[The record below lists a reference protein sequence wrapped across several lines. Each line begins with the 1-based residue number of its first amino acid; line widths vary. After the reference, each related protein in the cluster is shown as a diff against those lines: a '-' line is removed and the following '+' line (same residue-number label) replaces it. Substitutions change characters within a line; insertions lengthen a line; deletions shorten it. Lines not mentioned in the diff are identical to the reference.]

1 MLTWEIKKIIKEKTS
16 IIALVL
22 LAVMFLQI
30 SFIKPMLETQ
40 NEYFDESKK
49 EYFIDKRD
57 KEVIANE
64 KLQNKVEQIN
74 EIIKSIPSDGQT
86 KALSKMSNEK
96 IKLDDG
102 SKYEN
107 VDFYKVF
114 SYRVDFGLSI
124 MIMIII
130 LVMICSNLYVDE
142 QISNVSTIMLS
153 SKNKNK
159 ALNSKLLIA
168 VFLPVI
174 LYGVYILGTGIITY
188 IQYGKPLNGSLQA
201 YRISDIALL
210 IKPLTINQYVINQ
223 MVTSV
228 FMLMGISLAS
238 LLSSFISDNSVKS
251 IGLSVGFI
259 ALGKILTMFKFLPTK
274 ILQLLGISN
283 YVDVIMG
290 MGKISGFYNGSIN
303 IMSKSLDLSNVCL
316 AVYALIV
323 VIGVLANIYCIKKV
337 LTK

>member
-274 ILQLLGISN
+274 VLQLLGISN

>member
-30 SFIKPMLETQ
+30 SFMKPMLETQ
-40 NEYFDESKK
+40 NEYFDESKN

-57 KEVIANE
+57 QEVIANE
-64 KLQNKVEQIN
+64 KLQDKVAQIN
-74 EIIKSIPSDGQT
+74 ASLKSIPSDGQT
-86 KALSKMSNEK
+86 NALSKMSNEK
-96 IKLDDG
+96 IKLDNG

-168 VFLPVI
+168 VLLPVI

-223 MVTSV
+223 MATSV

-259 ALGKILTMFKFLPTK
+259 ALGKVLTMFKFLPVK
-274 ILQLLGISN
+274 VLQLLAIGN
-283 YVDVIMG
+283 YVDVMMG
-290 MGKISGFYNGSIN
+290 MSKISGFYNGSIN
-303 IMSKSLDLSNVCL
+303 VLSKSLDLSNLCVSMYSL
-316 AVYALIV
+316 IAVAL
-323 VIGVLANIYCIKKV
+323 VLGNIYCIKKV

>member
-74 EIIKSIPSDGQT
+74 EIIKSIPSDGET

>member
-223 MVTSV
+223 MGTSV

>member
-1 MLTWEIKKIIKEKTS
+1 MLTWEIKKMIKEKTS

-40 NEYFDESKK
+40 NEYFDESKN
-49 EYFIDKRD
+49 EYVIDKRD

>member
-40 NEYFDESKK
+40 NEYFDESKN
-49 EYFIDKRD
+49 EYVIDKRD

-64 KLQNKVEQIN
+64 KLQNKVAQIN
-74 EIIKSIPSDGQT
+74 ASLKSIPSDGQT
-86 KALSKMSNEK
+86 KALSKISNEK

-130 LVMICSNLYVDE
+130 LVMICSNLYIDE

-274 ILQLLGISN
+274 VLQLLGISN

>member
-74 EIIKSIPSDGQT
+74 EIIKSIPSDGET

-223 MVTSV
+223 MTTSV

>member
-64 KLQNKVEQIN
+64 KLQDKVTQIN

>member
-1 MLTWEIKKIIKEKTS
+1 MLRWEFKKIIKEKTS

-30 SFIKPMLETQ
+30 SFMKPMLETQ
-40 NEYFDESKK
+40 NEYFDESKN
-49 EYFIDKRD
+49 EYFVDKRD

-64 KLQNKVEQIN
+64 KLQNKVAQIN
-74 EIIKSIPSDGQT
+74 ASLKSIPSDGQT

-142 QISNVSTIMLS
+142 QISNVAPIMLS

-159 ALNSKLLIA
+159 ALNLKLLIA
-168 VFLPVI
+168 IFLPVI
-174 LYGVYILGTGIITY
+174 LYAVYILGTSIITY
-188 IQYGKPLNGSLQA
+188 IQYGNPLNGSLQA

-210 IKPLTINQYVINQ
+210 IKPLTINQYVIGQ
-223 MVTSV
+223 MLTSLL
-228 FMLMGISLAS
+228 MLMGISLAT
-238 LLSSFISDNSVKS
+238 LFSSFISDNSVKS

-259 ALGKILTMFKFLPTK
+259 ALAKILIMFKFLPAK
-274 ILQLLGISN
+274 VLQLLVIGN
-283 YVDVIMG
+283 YVDVMMG
-290 MGKISGFYNGSIN
+290 MSKISGFYNGNISIL
-303 IMSKSLDLSNVCL
+303 SKSLDLSNLCVSIYSL
-316 AVYALIV
+316 IATAL
-323 VIGVLANIYCIKKV
+323 VLGNIYCIKKV

>member
-1 MLTWEIKKIIKEKTS
+1 MLRWEIKKIIKEKTS
-16 IIALVL
+16 IIGLVL

-40 NEYFDESKK
+40 NEYFDESKN
-49 EYFIDKRD
+49 EYVIDKRD

-64 KLQNKVEQIN
+64 KLQDKVEQIN
-74 EIIKSIPSDGQT
+74 VSLKSIPSDGQT

-96 IKLDDG
+96 IKLDNG

-114 SYRVDFGLSI
+114 SYRADFGLSI

-130 LVMICSNLYVDE
+130 LVMICSNLYVNE
-142 QISNVSTIMLS
+142 EISNVSTIMLS

-159 ALNSKLLIA
+159 VLNSKLLIA
-168 VFLPVI
+168 ILLPVI

-223 MVTSV
+223 MTTSV
-228 FMLMGISLAS
+228 LMLMGISLAS

-259 ALGKILTMFKFLPTK
+259 ALGKVLTMFKFLPTK
-274 ILQLLGISN
+274 VLQIVSIGN
-283 YVDVIMG
+283 YVDIIMG
-290 MGKISGFYNGSIN
+290 MSKISGFYNGSIN
-303 IMSKSLDLSNVCL
+303 ILSKSLDLSNVCL

-323 VIGVLANIYCIKKV
+323 IIGVLANIYCIKKV

>member
-96 IKLDDG
+96 IKLDYG

>member
-57 KEVIANE
+57 KEVIASE

-74 EIIKSIPSDGQT
+74 EIIKSIPSDGET

-274 ILQLLGISN
+274 VLQLLGISN